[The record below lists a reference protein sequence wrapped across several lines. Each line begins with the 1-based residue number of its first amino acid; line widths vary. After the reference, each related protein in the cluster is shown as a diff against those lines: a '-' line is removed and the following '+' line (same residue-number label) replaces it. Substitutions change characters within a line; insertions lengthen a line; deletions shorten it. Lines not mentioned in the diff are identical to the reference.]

1 MAKKLNVKPGA
12 GFYVF
17 DLFMS
22 ALFLF
27 ILYSTYVYLGNLQNC
42 GCVGNQLSVSH
53 LKNVEL
59 FFVIVSAIGLIGK
72 LIMYAFNISIY
83 QTLLSNTVLKGI
95 FIIYSFI
102 LIFLWF
108 YFLYNAYQFIF
119 STLKDCKCAQS
130 WQEYVI
136 YAQCIIYLLC
146 VLSLFITLF
155 FKK

>member
-1 MAKKLNVKPGA
+1 MAKKQNLVA
-12 GFYVF
+12 GTGFHIF
-17 DLFMS
+17 DLFTS

-42 GCVGNQLSVSH
+42 DCVGNQSSVSH

-59 FFVIVSAIGLIGK
+59 FFVIISALGLISK
-72 LIMYAFNISIY
+72 LIMFAFNVSIC
-83 QTLLSNTVLKGI
+83 QVLLGNTVLKGI
-95 FIIYSFI
+95 FIIYSLI

-119 STLKDCKCAQS
+119 STLKGCKCAQS

-136 YAQCIIYLLC
+136 YAQCILYLLC
-146 VLSLFITLF
+146 ILALFITFF

>member
-1 MAKKLNVKPGA
+1 MAKKLSPGP
-12 GFYVF
+12 GYHIV

-42 GCVGNQLSVSH
+42 DCVGNQLSVGH

-59 FFVIVSAIGLIGK
+59 FFVIMSALGLMGK
-72 LIMYAFNISIY
+72 LVMYAFNISIY
-83 QTLLSNTVLKGI
+83 QALLGNSVLKGF

-108 YFLYNAYQFIF
+108 YFLYNAYQFIS
-119 STLKDCKCAQS
+119 STLKGCKCAQS

-136 YAQCIIYLLC
+136 YAQCVLYFLC
-146 VLSLFITLF
+146 ILALFITFF